1 MSLNG
6 FDSCVE
12 EGISNDI
19 CAAFNQLDVCFHR
32 HFDQCFSPSEIDSI
46 IKNGK
51 AVLRK
56 ALELIL
62 EDQQLQFGGGYLF
75 PFIHPPVCLVLEYI
89 FKLTSG

>member
-32 HFDQCFSPSEIDSI
+32 HFDQCFSPSEINSI

-62 EDQQLQFGGGYLF
+62 EDQQLQFGGGFLDS
-75 PFIHPPVCLVLEYI
+75 IHSSAR
-89 FKLTSG
+89 LTSSGK

>member
-19 CAAFNQLDVCFHR
+19 CAAFNQLDVCFHK
-32 HFDQCFSPSEIDSI
+32 HFEQCFSQSEVGAI

-62 EDQQLQFGGGYLF
+62 EDQQLQFGGIFLA
-75 PFIHPPVCLVLEYI
+75 PFILASICFCLVVAQA
-89 FKLTSG
+89 SC